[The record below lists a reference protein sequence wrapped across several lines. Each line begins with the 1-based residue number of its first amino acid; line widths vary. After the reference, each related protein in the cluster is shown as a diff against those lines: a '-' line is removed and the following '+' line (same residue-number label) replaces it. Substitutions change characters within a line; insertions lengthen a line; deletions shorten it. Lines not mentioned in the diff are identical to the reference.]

1 MRLNE
6 LHEAI
11 PDISQKMLIVNLPPL
26 ISNLV
31 NWAIENF
38 DDVISDRRSA

>member
-11 PDISQKMLIVNLPPL
+11 PDISQKMLTMTLPPL
-26 ISNLV
+26 ISNLI